1 MNKLS
6 EREVAEL
13 IKEIVCIY
21 FEAPKDVFVKKT
33 RKSEYIKIKHTCCFL
48 IKRHTLL
55 SSSEIAEMFNLKN
68 HSSIFLLIKKIE
80 DIVCYDKEAK
90 KELKE
95 LLTFFMERGSKKYN
109 RPLTIES
116 KAMETILN
124 YSFPGNI
131 RELENLVT
139 RFFAL
144 CNEIVTI
151 NDLPEKI
158 NSIKNTSPLLLSEA
172 EKNHIHKV
180 YEMCEKNAKITSRIL
195 GISYTSL
202 QTKLKQIYKEK

>member
-95 LLTFFMERGSKKYN
+95 LDEIIKFKGLSKNKRINFDEFYFIN
-109 RPLTIES
+109 LDNFKS
-116 KAMETILN
+116 
-124 YSFPGNI
+124 I
-131 RELENLVT
+131 RENSERAVIFIGYSDEEIKELMPNTELKTHENTKKFILEN
-139 RFFAL
+139 
-144 CNEIVTI
+144 NEKTEGE
-151 NDLPEKI
+151 NNRK
-158 NSIKNTSPLLLSEA
+158 
-172 EKNHIHKV
+172 
-180 YEMCEKNAKITSRIL
+180 
-195 GISYTSL
+195 
-202 QTKLKQIYKEK
+202 